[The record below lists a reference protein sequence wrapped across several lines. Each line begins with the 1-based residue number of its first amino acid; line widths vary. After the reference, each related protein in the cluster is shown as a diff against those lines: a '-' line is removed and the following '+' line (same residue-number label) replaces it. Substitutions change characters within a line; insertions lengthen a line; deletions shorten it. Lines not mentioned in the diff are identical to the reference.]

1 MTPISCE
8 CPPSPSSGQ
17 GWLEG
22 VMVGDLHDVVS
33 WVFVIVNG
41 AAAALALA
49 AHSIESLRG
58 RHVWV
63 AIGLAWTIVI
73 VQTALGAA
81 LQIQREID
89 AGTHQV
95 YGFVA
100 FGSLSIIYAGRNEM
114 RDRPYLL
121 FGLGTL
127 WITGLGIRSMFL
139 S

>member
-1 MTPISCE
+1 MIA
-8 CPPSPSSGQ
+8 
-17 GWLEG
+17 
-22 VMVGDLHDVVS
+22 DLHDVVS
-33 WVFVIVNG
+33 WVFVLACGG
-41 AAAALALA
+41 AGSLALA

-63 AIGLAWTIVI
+63 AVGFAWTVVV

-81 LQIQREID
+81 LQIEREID

-100 FGSLSIIYAGRNEM
+100 FGSLSLIYAGRNEM

-121 FGLGTL
+121 YGLGTL
-127 WITGLGIRSMFL
+127 WLMGLGVRSMFL